1 MYKKKVKERYVPEN
15 SICFKSTLYQ
25 RTHSRIPMKKKNENL
40 FLDLMKKGKSSGK
53 TVVFKSPCL
62 VFQGS
67 NTNTGAA
74 GPITKARVKRK
85 SETAVN

>member
-1 MYKKKVKERYVPEN
+1 
-15 SICFKSTLYQ
+15 
-25 RTHSRIPMKKKNENL
+25 
-40 FLDLMKKGKSSGK
+40 MKKGKSSGK